1 MSDGHEQLVC
11 NVLDVNLLQ
20 NRCSY
25 HEIEAR
31 VCKLE
36 VIMTVTFQ
44 LERKHMNRRTHA
56 ATDDPTGNEKLVIA
70 PKHVDQGHDAGV
82 LAERLQH
89 HHLFEDGQGGLGV
102 GKVVVLLNR
111 HRHPGAVFAHTLPA
125 LKQ

>member
-36 VIMTVTFQ
+36 VITTAIFQ
-44 LERKHMNRRTHA
+44 LYRKHTNGRTHA
-56 ATDDPTGNEKLVIA
+56 AIDDPTGIEKLVIA
-70 PKHVDQGHDAGV
+70 PKHVDQGHDVGV
-82 LAERLQH
+82 SAERLQH
-89 HHLFEDGQGGLGV
+89 HHLFEDGQGCLGV
-102 GKVVVLLNR
+102 GKVVVLLN
-111 HRHPGAVFAHTLPA
+111 HHWHPGAVFAHTLPA